1 VNLRPL
7 QNPAPSLQ
15 RQTVIYSV
23 ASMACNLQSC
33 ISPLPRWQTCHHAP
47 IRLRATHP
55 ELPQNALHP
64 RTSSTVEHLSPVH
77 ESLAP
82 SDDLLTV
89 FSRQWVRIMRGLIR
103 GLSSCGR
110 WGEKGEPA
118 GWREQC
124 LPHVSPLNCGKK
136 ERSDSPTGCIR
147 FPLRG
152 SCCSNNVSLWQTQ
165 KTFSLLCFCLCLWMC
180 AKRCPWP
187 LSSESMV
194 WSIANKYV
202 LCFLLPWINDV

>member
-1 VNLRPL
+1 VGPKLFINTIICNATAVNLRPL

-165 KTFSLLCFCLCLWMC
+165 KTFSLLCFCLCL
-180 AKRCPWP
+180 
-187 LSSESMV
+187 
-194 WSIANKYV
+194 
-202 LCFLLPWINDV
+202 